1 MFVRVKKIGGNRYA
15 YLSEGVSK
23 EGRVRQKTLCY
34 LGPVAKIASGIP
46 DETREKVERKIGSVD
61 WNKINAAIRAIPVTF
76 EELQDMKRSQL
87 PIALSF
93 RKPDFQ
99 NISRGNKPRAKGELS
114 ALTTIARRNFNEMF
128 ESMGDRKYPMR
139 IR

>member
-15 YLSEGVSK
+15 YLSEGVSQ

-34 LGPVAKIASGIP
+34 LGPMAKVAAGVP
-46 DETREKVERKIGSVD
+46 DETREKAERQIGSID
-61 WNKINAAIRAIPVTF
+61 WNKINRAIRTIPVTF

-87 PIALSF
+87 PIALGF
-93 RKPDFQ
+93 RKPGFR
-99 NISRGNKPRAKGELS
+99 NISRGNMPRAEGELS
-114 ALTTIARRNFNEMF
+114 ALTTIARRNFDEMF
-128 ESMGDRKYPMR
+128 ESVGDRKYRMR

>member
-1 MFVRVKKIGGNRYA
+1 VFVRVKKIGGNRYV

-34 LGPVAKIASGIP
+34 LGPVAKVAAGVP
-46 DETREKVERKIGSVD
+46 DETREKVERKIGPVD
-61 WNKINAAIRAIPVTF
+61 WNKINTAIRNIPVTF

-87 PIALSF
+87 PIVLGF
-93 RKPDFQ
+93 RKPGFQ
-99 NISRGNKPRAKGELS
+99 NISRGKMPRAEGELS
-114 ALTTIARRNFNEMF
+114 ALTAIARRNFDEMF
-128 ESMGDRKYPMR
+128 ESVGDRKYRMR